1 VYLAPDDAKS
11 DVFLVAAVLAFGG
24 AARGFVSSLPLYPQ
38 RGLAALLLDLAWI
51 VALTGLVPVLLARY
65 RGDGLAAFGLGTDR
79 GGLGPGL
86 VLAAPAAALGLLLA
100 VVVQRVPAAIWLGQ
114 VGTTPQGDTVGG
126 LDLLV
131 RLLQVVL
138 LSVGT
143 LLVVSFLA
151 VRGREGFPR
160 SPTTSLTA
168 LLRTIGM
175 VAAGLGLVL
184 GLARAVGSSAPGL
197 SAGAAAASALA
208 GALVVVLADRLVPHG
223 IEVPRTAVVAP
234 VVVVLVASVLS
245 AGGLL
250 GGGLFAGVSS
260 GALGVTTVVAVAAL
274 AQTRRGA
281 WAAAPLV
288 LAVHWWPTCLAP
300 LPLAGGIC

>member
-1 VYLAPDDAKS
+1 MYLAPDDAKS

-38 RGLAALLLDLAWI
+38 RGVVALLLDLAWI
-51 VALTGLVPVLLARY
+51 VALTALVPVLLARY
-65 RGDGLAAFGLGTDR
+65 RGDGAAAFAFDADR
-79 GGLGPGL
+79 GALGPGL
-86 VLAAPAAALGLLLA
+86 TVAAPVAALGVLLA
-100 VVVQRVPAAIWLGQ
+100 VWVQGLPSAIWLGQ
-114 VGTTPQGDTVGG
+114 VGTTPQGTTVGG

-131 RLLQVVL
+131 RLVQVVL
-138 LSVGT
+138 LSLGT
-143 LLVVSFLA
+143 LLVVTFLA
-151 VRGREGFPR
+151 VRSRDGFPR

-175 VAAGLGLVL
+175 GAAGLGLLL
-184 GLARAVGSSAPGL
+184 GLARAVGSTRPGL
-197 SAGAAAASALA
+197 SAGAVAASALA
-208 GALVVVLADRLVPHG
+208 GALVVLLADRLIPHG

-234 VVVVLVASVLS
+234 VVVVLVASVLT

-250 GGGLFAGVSS
+250 GGGLFAGLSN

-281 WAAAPLV
+281 WAAVPLL